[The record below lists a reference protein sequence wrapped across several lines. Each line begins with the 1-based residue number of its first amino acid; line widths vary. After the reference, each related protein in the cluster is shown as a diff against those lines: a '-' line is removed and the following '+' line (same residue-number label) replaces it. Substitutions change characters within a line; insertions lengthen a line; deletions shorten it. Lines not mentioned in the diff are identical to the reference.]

1 MLLHL
6 IMYWCS
12 WIFLLQVM
20 ETSQPVVFRLWA
32 LVGTELHQIGL
43 TSRQVGQYTR
53 VYTFRGLI
61 LGLILARPD
70 LAPGALRHVA

>member
-12 WIFLLQVM
+12 WFLVM
-20 ETSQPVVFRLWA
+20 ETSQPVLFRLWA